1 MARAEAGLECER
13 SGTWVTRLLPAQR
26 RVRCRGPAGD
36 WLLSGEYAA
45 AVGRW
50 QHGARA
56 RAGGAGMG
64 RLWRRRPEE
73 AGAGERAD
81 PAAAAVAVPGAP
93 L

>member
-1 MARAEAGLECER
+1 M
-13 SGTWVTRLLPAQR
+13 TRLLPAQR
-26 RVRCRGPAGD
+26 RARCRGPGGH
-36 WLLSGEYAA
+36 WLLRGEYAA

-64 RLWRRRPEE
+64 RQWRRRPEE

-81 PAAAAVAVPGAP
+81 PAAAAAVLGAS